1 MRWPLFMQLGALTRE
16 ATPFFHSRTP
26 FGPGRALTPP
36 PRTSFPVVVTPA
48 KRTAQLD
55 PGTTKTEERFLRE
68 RQTCVKITQTKP
80 FY

>member
-48 KRTAQLD
+48 ERAAQLD
-55 PGTTKTEERFLRE
+55 PGTTKTEKKGFSEKGRN
-68 RQTCVKITQTKP
+68 V
-80 FY
+80 